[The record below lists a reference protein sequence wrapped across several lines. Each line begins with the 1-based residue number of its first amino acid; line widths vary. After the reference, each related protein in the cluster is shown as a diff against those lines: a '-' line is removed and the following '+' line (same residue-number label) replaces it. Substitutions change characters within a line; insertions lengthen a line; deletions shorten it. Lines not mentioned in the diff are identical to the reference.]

1 MRIFLNHFRD
11 CRQII
16 FVTLNRFFS
25 VKYIPLRQSLLLTE
39 NIKLDRI
46 PSKIKCKVRSY
57 WFHFV
62 SSFEVTSYKKIQ
74 LPVFYFYLFL
84 YQQLPFFYI
93 FHHFIQHYLKKDFRH
108 KLLLFLTDSPQAF
121 NLHNSQNLLSMTNVF
136 FYLLYGYPRPTFSNC
151 GGDSLTNPML
161 ITTFFLFCLEDH

>member
-16 FVTLNRFFS
+16 SVTLNRFFS

-84 YQQLPFFYI
+84 
-93 FHHFIQHYLKKDFRH
+93 HEHYLKKDFRH
-108 KLLLFLTDSPQAF
+108 KLLLFLTDSPQPS
-121 NLHNSQNLLSMTNVF
+121 NLHNSQNLLSMTKVF
-136 FYLLYGYPRPTFSNC
+136 FICHMAAHGQLLTTVEETA
-151 GGDSLTNPML
+151 SL
-161 ITTFFLFCLEDH
+161 IRC

>member
-84 YQQLPFFYI
+84 
-93 FHHFIQHYLKKDFRH
+93 HQHYLKKDFRH
-108 KLLLFLTDSPQAF
+108 KLLLFLTDSPQPS
-121 NLHNSQNLLSMTNVF
+121 NLRNSQNLLSMAKVF
-136 FYLLYGYPRPTFSNC
+136 LSAIWLPTANF
-151 GGDSLTNPML
+151 
-161 ITTFFLFCLEDH
+161 